1 MYGFIDDIIT
11 ITIDNTY
18 WVERAKNSALLVIYT
33 IFRPLHSNKPLK
45 RNDPFSLRKLAG
57 EGKISERKTCM
68 GWDIHTRSLRVFL
81 PREKY
86 TTWAQGIISYLSLTK
101 INTDKLEYLIDKTNH
116 ATNIITSEM
125 YFLN

>member
-1 MYGFIDDIIT
+1 MEDYLPASDQLINSGQLTVNIKAKDASMYGFIDDIIT

-68 GWDIHTRSLRVFL
+68 GWDIHTHSLNVFL
-81 PREKY
+81 PKEKDTY
-86 TTWAQGIISYLSLTK
+86 WDTTSDHTYL
-101 INTDKLEYLIDKTNH
+101 
-116 ATNIITSEM
+116 
-125 YFLN
+125 